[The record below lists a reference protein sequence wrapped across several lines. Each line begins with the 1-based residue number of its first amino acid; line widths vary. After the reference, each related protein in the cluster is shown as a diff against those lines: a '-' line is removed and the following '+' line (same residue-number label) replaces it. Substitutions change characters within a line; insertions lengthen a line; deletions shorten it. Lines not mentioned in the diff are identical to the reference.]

1 MALARVEFQTKNPA
15 AAAAM
20 PPMNQTN
27 FFMGTSLPSYYQSER
42 TG

>member
-1 MALARVEFQTKNPA
+1 MALVRVEFQTKNPA

-27 FFMGTSLPSYYQSER
+27 FFMGASLPSYYQSER